1 MCVIKLARLRSPR
14 AQIITHW
21 IVMTKSALK
30 SIITAL
36 TDGNGA
42 ELTCEDLLEAAC
54 GAGSER
60 LLRAA
65 GFGRQRAE
73 LLGPVC
79 GAADGAGDAVGA
91 LARDTSPLGPVR
103 SAAGGQRAVGGRRR
117 GRAGGR
123 AQLASGGFDVGRAD
137 GWIGLDR
144 RLQQPCG
151 QRTLRRERNAALAL
165 LDELLDDGETLQ
177 RACGPAAKS

>member
-1 MCVIKLARLRSPR
+1 MHYNNFECER
-14 AQIITHW
+14 
-21 IVMTKSALK
+21 
-30 SIITAL
+30 
-36 TDGNGA
+36 
-42 ELTCEDLLEAAC
+42 TCEDLLEAAC
-54 GAGSER
+54 GARIGAGSER
-60 LLRAA
+60 LLRGA
-65 GFGRQRAE
+65 GLGRQRAE

-91 LARDTSPLGPVR
+91 LARDTPPLGPVR
-103 SAAGGQRAVGGRRR
+103 SAAGGQRAVGGGRR

-137 GWIGLDR
+137 GRIGLDR

-151 QRTLRRERNAALAL
+151 QRTLRRERNAALAA

-177 RACGPAAKS
+177 RACGPAPVPQTSVTVMSGPYDQNLKYVIHP